1 MECQKRLLKDDRRC
15 QFLNYSTGRGE
26 SSEWLCAGVMGVAMS
41 RILALD
47 PWENGK
53 AFPPGCDSEGWRAK
67 PSGPCADVERI
78 CKRMLMVNSL

>member
-26 SSEWLCAGVMGVAMS
+26 SPEWLCAGIMGVAMS

-47 PWENGK
+47 PWENV
-53 AFPPGCDSEGWRAK
+53 K
-67 PSGPCADVERI
+67 PFLLGVTLRDGGRSHLVHVQ
-78 CKRMLMVNSL
+78 MLREYVKECQW